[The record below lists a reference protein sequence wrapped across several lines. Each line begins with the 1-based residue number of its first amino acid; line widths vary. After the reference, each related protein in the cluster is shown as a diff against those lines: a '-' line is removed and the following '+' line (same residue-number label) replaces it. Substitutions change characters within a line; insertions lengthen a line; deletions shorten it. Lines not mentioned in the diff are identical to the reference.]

1 MINTI
6 VMKTNL
12 KFIPTL
18 LIGLVMT
25 IAIGQKVNAQDAQ
38 ISQFDAAPVMFNPAN
53 TGMLKFTDMRMATL
67 YRSQWSSLSTS
78 FNTFA
83 LSFDMAA
90 NDRMGFGA
98 VFVNTDEAN
107 IINTSNFLLSGAY
120 QVTDPNNTKYMITT
134 GVQLGILY
142 KRINTNDMVFDSQF
156 YNTNFDRDLPH
167 METFTRTSR
176 FMLDANMGVSYKS
189 TDRTK
194 KVNPFADAAIFHITT
209 PNESFIGEEK
219 SKLPM
224 RVMGNIGARIEA
236 NRELIIEPSVIY
248 NHQRKSSQF
257 QPNVL
262 AYYTVSGT
270 PYQAIGGLSYRTE
283 DAVIIHA
290 GVRHNSNIFRISYD
304 INTSGLG
311 EYSNNRGALEFT
323 VIYRPGR
330 RSSRAIY

>member
-6 VMKTNL
+6 VMKKN
-12 KFIPTL
+12 FRIIPTL

-25 IAIGQKVNAQDAQ
+25 IAISQKAKAQDAQ

-53 TGMLKFTDMRMATL
+53 TGMLKFTDMRIAAL

-83 LSFDMAA
+83 MSFDMAA

-98 VFVNTDEAN
+98 VFVNTDEAS
-107 IINTSNFLLSGAY
+107 IINTSNFLVSGAY

-142 KRINTNDMVFDSQF
+142 KRINTNDMVFDSQ
-156 YNTNFDRDLPH
+156 YDNTNFDRDLPN

-176 FMLDANMGVSYKS
+176 FMLDANIGVSYKS

-194 KVNPFADAAIFHITT
+194 KINPFADAALFHITT
-209 PNESFIGEEK
+209 PNEAFIGEEK

-224 RVMGNIGARIEA
+224 RIMGNIGARIEA
-236 NRELIIEPSVIY
+236 SRDLLIEPSVIY
-248 NHQRKSSQF
+248 NRQRESSQF
-257 QPNVL
+257 QPN
-262 AYYTVSGT
+262 
-270 PYQAIGGLSYRTE
+270 
-283 DAVIIHA
+283 
-290 GVRHNSNIFRISYD
+290 
-304 INTSGLG
+304 
-311 EYSNNRGALEFT
+311 
-323 VIYRPGR
+323 
-330 RSSRAIY
+330 

>member
-1 MINTI
+1 
-6 VMKTNL
+6 MKTNL
-12 KFIPTL
+12 KIIPTL

-25 IAIGQKVNAQDAQ
+25 FTLSQKVNAQDAQ

-53 TGMLKFTDMRMATL
+53 TGMLKFTDMRIAAL
-67 YRSQWSSLSTS
+67 YRTQWSSLSTS

-83 LSFDMAA
+83 MSFDMAA
-90 NDRMGFGA
+90 NDRIGVGA

-107 IINTSNFLLSGAY
+107 VINTSNFLLSGAY
-120 QVTDPNNTKYMITT
+120 QVTDPNQTKYMITT
-134 GVQLGILY
+134 GVQLGLLY
-142 KRINTNDMVFDSQF
+142 KRVNTNGMIFDSQF
-156 YNTNFDRDLPH
+156 DGRNFDGDLPS
-167 METFTRTSR
+167 MESFTRTSR
-176 FMLDANMGVSYKS
+176 FMIDANMGVSYKS

-194 KVNPFADAAIFHITT
+194 KVNPFADAAVFHITT
-209 PNESFIGEEK
+209 PNESFIGDQK

-224 RVMGNIGARIEA
+224 RWMGNIGARIEI
-236 NRELIIEPSVIY
+236 NRDVLLEPSVIY
-248 NHQRKSSQF
+248 NRQRESSQF

-270 PYQAIGGLSYRTE
+270 PYQVIGGFSYRTE
-283 DAVIIHA
+283 DAVIVHA

>member
-12 KFIPTL
+12 KIIPTL

-25 IAIGQKVNAQDAQ
+25 FALSQEVNAQDAQ

-53 TGMLKFTDMRMATL
+53 TGMLKFTDMRIAAL

-83 LSFDMAA
+83 MSFDMAA
-90 NDRMGFGA
+90 DDRIGLGA

-107 IINTSNFLLSGAY
+107 VINTSNFLLSGAY
-120 QVTDPNNTKYMITT
+120 QITDPNQTKYMITT
-134 GVQLGILY
+134 GVQLGMIY
-142 KRINTNDMVFDSQF
+142 KRINTNGMIFDSQF
-156 YNTNFDRDLPH
+156 DGRNFDGDLPN
-167 METFTRTSR
+167 MESFTKTSR
-176 FMLDANMGVSYKS
+176 FMIDANIGVSYKS

-194 KVNPFADAAIFHITT
+194 KVNLFADAAVFHITT
-209 PNESFIGEEK
+209 PNESFIGEKK

-224 RVMGNIGARIEA
+224 RWMGNIGARIEA
-236 NRELIIEPSVIY
+236 NRDLLIEPSVIY
-248 NHQRKSSQF
+248 NRQRESSQF

-270 PYQAIGGLSYRTE
+270 PYQVIGGFSYRTE

-290 GVRHNSNIFRISYD
+290 GLRHNSNIFRISYD
-304 INTSGLG
+304 VNTSGLSA
-311 EYSNNRGALEFT
+311 YSNNRGALEFT